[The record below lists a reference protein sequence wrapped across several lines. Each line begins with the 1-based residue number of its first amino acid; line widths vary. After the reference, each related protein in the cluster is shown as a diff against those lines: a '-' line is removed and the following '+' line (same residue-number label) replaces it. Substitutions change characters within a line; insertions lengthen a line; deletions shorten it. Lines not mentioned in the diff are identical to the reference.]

1 MSTAILYDPR
11 FLDHDTGP
19 GHPERPE
26 RLAYA
31 IRALEARPW
40 FDQLQHLQPGSCD
53 RKWLEQIHSS
63 AYVDRTREQCSAG
76 LSYID
81 TPDVA
86 VGKSSWEVA
95 VLAAAGAIEVADS
108 VVQGRSN
115 NGFAMVRPPG
125 HHAERATALGF
136 CLFNNVA
143 ITARYLQKFH
153 GLEKILILDWDV
165 HHGNGTQHSFESDP
179 TVFYISTHQ
188 YPYYPGTGASSETGT
203 GAGDGATLNCPMT
216 AGYGDAEYRQA
227 FEELILPAAR
237 KFKPDAVLVSAG
249 FDAHRD
255 DPLGAINLS
264 TGFYRWMTQQMME
277 VADAYSGGRLISMLE
292 GGYDLHALSECI
304 GAHLET
310 LLGIDAPKMP
320 AE

>member
-1 MSTAILYDPR
+1 MTTAILYDPR
-11 FLDHDTGP
+11 FLEHQTGP

-31 IRALEARPW
+31 IRELERTPW
-40 FDQLQHLQPGSCD
+40 FDQLEHLAPGVCD
-53 RKWLEQIHSS
+53 RKWLEKIHSS
-63 AYVDRTREQCSAG
+63 AYVDRTREQCAAG
-76 LSYID
+76 QSYID

-86 VGKSSWEVA
+86 VGRSSWEVA
-95 VLAAAGAIEVADS
+95 VLAAGGALEIADS
-108 VVQGRSN
+108 VVQGRAD
-115 NGFAMVRPPG
+115 NGFAMIRPPG

-143 ITARYLQKFH
+143 VTARYLQGFH

-179 TVFYISTHQ
+179 SVFYISTHQ
-188 YPYYPGTGASSETGT
+188 YPYYPGTGAYSEKGT
-203 GAGDGATLNCPMT
+203 GAGTGATLNCPMS
-216 AGYGDAEYRQA
+216 AGYGDTEYREA

-237 KFKPDAVLVSAG
+237 KFKPDAVLISAG
-249 FDAHRD
+249 FDAHHA

-264 TGFYRWMTQQMME
+264 TDFYRWMTRQMME
-277 VADAYSGGRLISMLE
+277 IADAHSGGRLISMLE
-292 GGYDLHALSECI
+292 GGYDLKALAECI

-310 LLGIDAPKMP
+310 LMSTKVSL
-320 AE
+320 